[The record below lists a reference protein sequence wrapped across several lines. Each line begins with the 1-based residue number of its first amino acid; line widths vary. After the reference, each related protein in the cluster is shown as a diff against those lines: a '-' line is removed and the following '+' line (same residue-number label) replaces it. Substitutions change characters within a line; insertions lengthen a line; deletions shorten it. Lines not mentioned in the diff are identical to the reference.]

1 MPRLCALSI
10 LADLSSDPEVAVSIC
25 TAHQHSLPHDRKAAY
40 EMVLTSNQFAI
51 QAHNGNT
58 EAIVGGNITTVPP
71 ESPKFVTETTVLST
85 QQKDTDLK
93 TDNSSD
99 KSRSTLKK
107 ELGYQRS
114 LIVDQTIH
122 LLQGDNDI
130 AIVQACLTFILNL
143 LIHAQVKIESNQ
155 AS

>member
-25 TAHQHSLPHDRKAAY
+25 SAHQHSLPHNRQAAY
-40 EMVLTSNQFAI
+40 EMMLISNQLAI

-58 EAIVGGNITTVPP
+58 GAIIGGNIVPP
-71 ESPKFVTETTVLST
+71 ESPKFVTETTVLLA

-93 TDNSSD
+93 TENSSN
-99 KSRSTLKK
+99 KSRSGLKK
-107 ELGYQRS
+107 ELGSQRS

-143 LIHAQVKIESNQ
+143 LTHAQVRIESNQ